1 MEGLELK
8 EALNFTDPTHNLLS
22 YPITMNLSGE
32 VKFLADGRMVIEQY
46 NLEPV
51 DLNIRV
57 QINDGSYAG
66 EILLTIPAHG
76 NYLQDVS
83 DPIK

>member
-1 MEGLELK
+1 
-8 EALNFTDPTHNLLS
+8 
-22 YPITMNLSGE
+22 
-32 VKFLADGRMVIEQY
+32 
-46 NLEPV
+46 
-51 DLNIRV
+51 LNIRV

-76 NYLQDVS
+76 NYLQYVS